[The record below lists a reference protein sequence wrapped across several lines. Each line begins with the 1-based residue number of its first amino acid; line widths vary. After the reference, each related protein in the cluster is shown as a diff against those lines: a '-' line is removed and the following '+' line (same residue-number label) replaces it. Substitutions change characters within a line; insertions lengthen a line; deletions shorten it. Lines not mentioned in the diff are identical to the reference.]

1 MKRREFVEKLGVG
14 SAVLVSGGV
23 LAGGP
28 SAPVRAEQDDEKEH
42 DHDHRPLSGNRA
54 NATVS
59 FGAWQSDPPHDRF
72 TVPTD
77 RTRNQHQLIPHE
89 ARIKAGGS
97 VNFVIGGFHNVNV
110 YGPGTRPE
118 DINTSMTVPGSAPPL
133 IDDPNNRVYRGLDP
147 RTQSQDR
154 VEVVHFANPGRY
166 LVICGVRPHF
176 QEGMFGFVRVD
187 DADDD
192 N

>member
-14 SAVLVSGGV
+14 SAVLVTGGV

-28 SAPVRAEQDDEKEH
+28 SAPVRAQQDDDEDH
-42 DHDHRPLSGNRA
+42 DHDHRPLSGDRA

-59 FGAWQSDPPHDRF
+59 FGEWQSDPPHDRF
-72 TVPTD
+72 TVPND

-110 YGPGTRPE
+110 YDDGTQPSE
-118 DINTSMTVPGSAPPL
+118 IDTTKIVPGSAPPL
-133 IDDPNNRVYRGLDP
+133 IDDPNHRVYRGLDP

-154 VEVVHFANPGRY
+154 VEVVHFPKAGRF
-166 LVICGVRPHF
+166 LVICGVRGHF
-176 QEGMFGFVRVD
+176 VNDNMFGFVRVD
-187 DADDD
+187 DDDD